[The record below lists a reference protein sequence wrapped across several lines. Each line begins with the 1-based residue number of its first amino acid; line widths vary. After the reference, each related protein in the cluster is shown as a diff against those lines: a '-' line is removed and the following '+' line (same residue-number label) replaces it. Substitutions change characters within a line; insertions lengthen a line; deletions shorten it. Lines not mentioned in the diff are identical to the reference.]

1 MAPKRPLTS
10 EELEERRRR
19 HAAAQRRWQA
29 AITDAERECL
39 LQQALEERRRRHAA
53 TQRRWYAARTD
64 AERERLLQQKRE
76 AERRRLSGM
85 DEEQL
90 ARRKQLQRER
100 YHARIHNMSAE
111 QNQRRSANIHAVKQ
125 EPRQSPTTSAGEF
138 GDSSETLPKAEIT
151 KKPRHHCGVVGCT
164 KPTKPL
170 HRIPQN
176 LELRRM
182 WLERIGLLESETRT
196 FLFVCQRHFA
206 ADAYTLNP
214 DLLKDMG
221 FTTRYYLRADAV
233 PSLFLPSD
241 PKQEALQETLQRQT
255 TAETQSQAPLRQYR
269 RLRPKGT
276 MSTQTQTAPYQRT
289 VRAQA
294 SPLPKGKDS
303 GMQVDLDFGVSA
315 GTQTDVLP
323 VVTCTTQNTE
333 QKAASPSDQTCDCS
347 CHRVC
352 HCSCQKR
359 AVNTIATQ
367 TITIGSMVSMW
378 TS

>member
-1 MAPKRPLTS
+1 MAPKRQLTA

-39 LQQALEERRRRHAA
+39 LQQALEERRRRHAE

-76 AERRRLSGM
+76 AERRRVSCM

-90 ARRKQLQRER
+90 ARRKQRQRER
-100 YHARIHNMSAE
+100 HSARIHNMSAE
-111 QNQRRSANIHAVKQ
+111 RNQRRSANIHAVKQ
-125 EPRQSPTTSAGEF
+125 EPPQSPTTSAGES
-138 GDSSETLPKAEIT
+138 GDSSETLPKAEIR
-151 KKPRHHCGVVGCT
+151 KKPRHHCVVVGCT

-170 HRIPQN
+170 HRMPQN

-241 PKQEALQETLQRQT
+241 PKQEAQQETLQRQT
-255 TAETQSQAPLRQYR
+255 TAETQPRAPLRQYG

-276 MSTQTQTAPYQRT
+276 VSTQTAPYQRT

-294 SPLPKGKDS
+294 SPLAKGKDS

-315 GTQTDVLP
+315 GTQTDVLA

-333 QKAASPSDQTCDCS
+333 QNAASPSDQTCDCS

-367 TITIGSMVSMW
+367 TTTIESMVSMG

>member
-1 MAPKRPLTS
+1 MRCESFRMPNVCCAVKGCQRRRETSEGVFFHTLPPSAARKRQWEKAIGCTLPYSARVCSDHFLASDYLRHYGNQRPL
-10 EELEERRRR
+10 
-19 HAAAQRRWQA
+19 H
-29 AITDAERECL
+29 
-39 LQQALEERRRRHAA
+39 
-53 TQRRWYAARTD
+53 
-64 AERERLLQQKRE
+64 RLKCTAVPSVDLCIC
-76 AERRRLSGM
+76 G
-85 DEEQL
+85 D
-90 ARRKQLQRER
+90 
-100 YHARIHNMSAE
+100 
-111 QNQRRSANIHAVKQ
+111 IHAVKQ
-125 EPRQSPTTSAGEF
+125 EPPQSPTTSAGES
-138 GDSSETLPKAEIT
+138 GDSFETLPKAEVT
-151 KKPRHHCGVVGCT
+151 KKPRHHCVVVGCT

-170 HRIPQN
+170 HRMPQN

-241 PKQEALQETLQRQT
+241 PKQEAQQETLQRQT
-255 TAETQSQAPLRQYR
+255 TAETQPRAPLRQYG

-276 MSTQTQTAPYQRT
+276 VSTQTAPYQRT

-294 SPLPKGKDS
+294 SPLAKGKDS
-303 GMQVDLDFGVSA
+303 GMQVDLDFGVSV
-315 GTQTDVLP
+315 GTQTDVLA

-333 QKAASPSDQTCDCS
+333 QNAASPSDQTCDCS

-367 TITIGSMVSMW
+367 TTTIESMVSMG